1 MLRLATLCL
10 ILIVQLPNNLKGQ
23 QQILIP
29 MDVSQT
35 DHLKAYGIIFNHIE
49 DGFTAKWL
57 LNYRGGSFMVVIEN
71 DIVRKS
77 LLRLISLWSSHI

>member
-10 ILIVQLPNNLKGQ
+10 ILIIQLPNNLKGQ

-35 DHLKAYGIIFNHIE
+35 DHLKVYGIIFNHIE

-57 LNYRGGSFMVVIEN
+57 LNYEVDLSWL
-71 DIVRKS
+71 
-77 LLRLISLWSSHI
+77 LLRMML